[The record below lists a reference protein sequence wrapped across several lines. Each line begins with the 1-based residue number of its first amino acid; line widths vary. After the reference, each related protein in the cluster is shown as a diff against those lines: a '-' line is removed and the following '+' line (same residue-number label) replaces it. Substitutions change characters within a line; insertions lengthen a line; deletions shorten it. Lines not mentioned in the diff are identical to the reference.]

1 MYLQFDNLQQDK
13 ENSSVKEINFGVF
26 GKQQEQTT
34 LFIQIIQLFSLFYSH
49 VCALPNFF
57 FLHQSTILFLFL
69 IAKRYIYILL
79 SHLNF
84 SNPVFQL
91 RVICFVSK
99 WTYFLARQIWVSNS
113 HGIGKT
119 RVTDLSCYV
128 IIFTG
133 LQKVSSYRLDSASNL
148 FILISTVI
156 LLNVC

>member
-1 MYLQFDNLQQDK
+1 MY
-13 ENSSVKEINFGVF
+13 SVNNRNR
-26 GKQQEQTT
+26 QP
-34 LFIQIIQLFSLFYSH
+34 FSYRSYSY
-49 VCALPNFF
+49 
-57 FLHQSTILFLFL
+57 FLYFTAMYVHFL
-69 IAKRYIYILL
+69 IFFYIRVQSCFYFLL
-79 SHLNF
+79 LKDIYKFYWAF

-91 RVICFVSK
+91 RGICFVSK

-156 LLNVC
+156 ILNVCWPPLTS

>member
-1 MYLQFDNLQQDK
+1 MY
-13 ENSSVKEINFGVF
+13 SVNNRNR
-26 GKQQEQTT
+26 QP
-34 LFIQIIQLFSLFYSH
+34 FSYRSYSYFLYFTAMYVH
-49 VCALPNFF
+49 FLIFF

-148 FILISTVI
+148 LILISTVI
-156 LLNVC
+156 LLNVCWPP